1 MDDDPFAFPFPFLP
15 PPSVWGLAKEKE
27 KEEGREEKSRWDLS
41 LERDSFRGA
50 LLP

>member
-1 MDDDPFAFPFPFLP
+1 MDDDPFAFPFSSTPF
-15 PPSVWGLAKEKE
+15 VWSGKEKE
-27 KEEGREEKSRWDLS
+27 KEEEEGREEKSRWDLS